1 MSLYK
6 SKEHT
11 EKKSFI
17 SLKPEEETVSLNKIP
32 AKLSL
37 SSLSGFCHLS
47 RTKQKVKKKNPLYCH
62 WVNYEPEKL
71 TKANKI
77 NGSVW
82 QLKARLPVALGWLV
96 MQ

>member
-47 RTKQKVKKKNPLYCH
+47 RTKQKVKKKSSLLPLGEL
-62 WVNYEPEKL
+62 WTREI
-71 TKANKI
+71 NK
-77 NGSVW
+77 G
-82 QLKARLPVALGWLV
+82 K
-96 MQ
+96 

>member
-47 RTKQKVKKKNPLYCH
+47 RTKQKVKKKILF
-62 WVNYEPEKL
+62 
-71 TKANKI
+71 TAT
-77 NGSVW
+77 
-82 QLKARLPVALGWLV
+82 GWI
-96 MQ
+96 MNQRN